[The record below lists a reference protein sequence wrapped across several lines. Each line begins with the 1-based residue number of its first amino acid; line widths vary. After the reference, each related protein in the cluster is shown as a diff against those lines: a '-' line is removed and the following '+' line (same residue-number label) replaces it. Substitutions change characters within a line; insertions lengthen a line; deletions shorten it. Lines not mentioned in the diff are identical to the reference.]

1 MTSVTDPLT
10 VCLLSAAKYG
20 DSLVQ
25 TRGKNEK
32 RWEGKKKSQVKP
44 DRKPGLKSEKKKKQ
58 REKEKE
64 TSKQCQVE
72 KTINEEKERK
82 LAARPVKGSSNPE
95 TYTSFKFPGRFL
107 FTLNRITGT
116 ADSRLR
122 NAY

>member
-1 MTSVTDPLT
+1 M
-10 VCLLSAAKYG
+10 K
-20 DSLVQ
+20 
-25 TRGKNEK
+25 RGEKEKKMSSEARQKAWAEK
-32 RWEGKKKSQVKP
+32 R
-44 DRKPGLKSEKKKKQ
+44 KKKQ